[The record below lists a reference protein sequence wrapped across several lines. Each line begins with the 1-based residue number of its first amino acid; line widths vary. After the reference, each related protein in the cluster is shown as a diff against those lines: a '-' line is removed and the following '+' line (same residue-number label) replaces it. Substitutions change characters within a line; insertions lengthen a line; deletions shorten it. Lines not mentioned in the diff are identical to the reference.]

1 MLIKVS
7 FVLNKIKNYIFN
19 RLSFVSDGSTM
30 NQQDKSTILIE
41 INHVTNSNVSILVD
55 HF

>member
-1 MLIKVS
+1 M
-7 FVLNKIKNYIFN
+7 Y
-19 RLSFVSDGSTM
+19 
-30 NQQDKSTILIE
+30 NQHDKSTVLNG